1 MTRTDVDVALDYR
14 RRLLAAEDRV
24 DRLRILSDA
33 PLFTFWH
40 DVREEVKK
48 AADDIEALRARV
60 RALEGEDA

>member
-1 MTRTDVDVALDYR
+1 MTRNDVDVMLDYR
-14 RRLLAAEDRV
+14 RRLADATDRV

-33 PLFTFWH
+33 PLFSFWH

-48 AADDIEALRARV
+48 AADEIEALRARV

>member
-1 MTRTDVDVALDYR
+1 MTVTDVDVALDYR
-14 RRLLAAEDRV
+14 RRLYAADDRV

-48 AADDIEALRARV
+48 AADDIEALRARI